1 MKPYRSTSTRGLTLI
16 EALVTVAI
24 ISLATIAVAG
34 AVVFFYRTNAYTM
47 EQSVAINEARRG
59 IDEAVRNV
67 REATYAETGSYPV
80 ESAATD
86 SFTFY
91 SDIDK
96 DMDVERVRLF
106 LDGTTFKRGVTKPA
120 GTPVTYSGQPENVDL
135 LAQDVRNGAENVD
148 VFSYVNATGT
158 PVTDLSSITDISYVN
173 ITLVVNVNPSKLPR
187 SFTLTSSATMRNL
200 R

>member
-1 MKPYRSTSTRGLTLI
+1 MRSHQYTHIRGLSLI
-16 EALVTVAI
+16 EAMVTIAI
-24 ISLATIAVAG
+24 VSLATIAIAG

-47 EQSVAINEARRG
+47 EQSIAINEARRG
-59 IDEAVRNV
+59 IDEAVRNI
-67 REATYAETGSYPV
+67 REAAYAETGNYPV

-86 SFTFY
+86 SFTFF

-96 DMDVERVRLF
+96 DANVERVRLF
-106 LDGTTFKRGVTKPA
+106 LDSTAFKRGVTKP
-120 GTPVTYSGQPENVDL
+120 GGSPVTYAGQPEEVEI
-135 LAQDVRNGAENVD
+135 LANDVRNAAEGVD

-158 PVTDLSSITDISYVN
+158 PVTDLSQVTDISYVN
-173 ITLVVNVNPSKLPR
+173 ITLVVNVNPQKLPR